1 MRVDLPRRIILFAVI
16 LVAAALDFVLPVGAQ
31 QTSGTFRWM
40 DFHDPRDQNI
50 VAWVTRSLAVEK
62 WTAIREIGLVYD
74 AALVVTADRPG
85 PQSAPGD
92 DSFTIWNVSLT
103 SHVVAPLITGVNLRW
118 FDWQHFQTDAPEEL
132 TILYDN
138 CHDCAAS
145 TYFTALHYDVSYHMW
160 TARWVRG
167 GQGVLVWNAT
177 GPGAGSGIDWT
188 QIYAVMAEPDGRA
201 FLCTWNHF
209 EYGKLKPPSDT
220 LFRFDVDPFS
230 GLERTTELTRD
241 NADAMKLRLCR
252 GQNTVQGLER
262 GQDSAVCQQMLSA
275 QPQRRPVT
283 TPPANNRG
291 KSAPPGV
298 RH

>member
-1 MRVDLPRRIILFAVI
+1 MQVDLLRRLIVL
-16 LVAAALDFVLPVGAQ
+16 AAALAFAVPLGAQ
-31 QTSGTFRWM
+31 QTSGTFRWI
-40 DFHDPRDQNI
+40 DFHDPKDQNI
-50 VAWVTRSLAVEK
+50 VAWITRSLTVEK
-62 WTAIREIGLVYD
+62 WTAIREIGVVYD
-74 AALVVTADRPG
+74 AAMVVTSDRPG

-103 SHVVAPLITGVNLRW
+103 SHVVAPLLSGVNLRW

-132 TILYDN
+132 TVLYDN

-145 TYFTALHYDVSYHMW
+145 TYFTALYYELAHHMFA
-160 TARWVRG
+160 ARWLRG

-177 GPGAGSGIDWT
+177 GPSAASGIDWT
-188 QIYAVMAEPDGRA
+188 QVYAVMSEPDGRA

-209 EYGKLKPPSDT
+209 EYGKLKPPSNT
-220 LFRFDVDPFS
+220 LFRYDLDPQT
-230 GLERTTELTRD
+230 GMERTYELTRD
-241 NADAMKLRLCR
+241 EADAMELRLCR

-262 GQDSAVCQQMLSA
+262 GQDSQVCQQLLNQ

-291 KSAPPGV
+291 KSAPPAA
-298 RH
+298 HH